1 MEIRIREF
9 TLKILMLFP
18 IFTLLAFVPAAT
30 TILAVLGLAGMT
42 YNILQFGLKKVYFLL
57 VVAVGLLT
65 LWNYKITGEN
75 IIHINEVTYFM
86 YLCVFTVFLVTNGWE
101 LRDCLLENKKYIKNI
116 CLLWCII
123 VVVSML
129 FPFSYDEGVFV
140 SFAVTTYRLSPSAIF
155 IMALSGV
162 LIAGEEERNL
172 KGIIYTFIALLAI
185 LLGASRTYL
194 FIGGL
199 MLLFNMSM
207 LIKRKSM
214 FYLLI
219 VLLSIIGFLIILN
232 SPMGEKIINSMTE
245 REYQNPLS
253 VFTNG
258 RSDFWRRDIEAFQEQ
273 PIVNQLFGC
282 GFNFVRIVN
291 GAVVGT
297 SERGIW
303 AHNDFIQILATYGY
317 TGLILYLI
325 NMRVMFK
332 KMINHKIPFFI
343 GAVLLMIW
351 LFNAVFNMY
360 FTYTCS
366 MIALPISLMVC
377 DIYKQNHERWFEE

>member
-1 MEIRIREF
+1 
-9 TLKILMLFP
+9 
-18 IFTLLAFVPAAT
+18 
-30 TILAVLGLAGMT
+30 
-42 YNILQFGLKKVYFLL
+42 
-57 VVAVGLLT
+57 
-65 LWNYKITGEN
+65 
-75 IIHINEVTYFM
+75 
-86 YLCVFTVFLVTNGWE
+86 
-101 LRDCLLENKKYIKNI
+101 
-116 CLLWCII
+116 
-123 VVVSML
+123 
-129 FPFSYDEGVFV
+129 
-140 SFAVTTYRLSPSAIF
+140 
-155 IMALSGV
+155 
-162 LIAGEEERNL
+162 
-172 KGIIYTFIALLAI
+172 
-185 LLGASRTYL
+185 
-194 FIGGL
+194 
-199 MLLFNMSM
+199 
-207 LIKRKSM
+207 
-214 FYLLI
+214 
-219 VLLSIIGFLIILN
+219 
-232 SPMGEKIINSMTE
+232 MGEKIINSMTE

-273 PIVNQLFGC
+273 PIVNQMFGC